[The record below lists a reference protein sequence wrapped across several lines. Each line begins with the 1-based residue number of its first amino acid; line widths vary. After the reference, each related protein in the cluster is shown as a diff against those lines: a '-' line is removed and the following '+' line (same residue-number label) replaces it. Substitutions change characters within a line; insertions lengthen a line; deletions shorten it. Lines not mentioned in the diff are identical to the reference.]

1 MNDFKQNALALGL
14 STLLVVGLSML
25 TYQLGYQ
32 RGEVRAKGEAQARE
46 AQINADHA
54 EALLHATAREQATER
69 TLRTELTDLQTRLN
83 LDAQNAKQISDRS
96 AAAVRSGAVRLSIP
110 VASCPSDG
118 GSNPG
123 PGAGSAGGDRH
134 QARAQLAP
142 EYGLA
147 LTAIADAGDDS
158 IRQLN
163 ACIDAYNAVKVR
175 LNAKPTG
182 EAHAQAR

>member
-110 VASCPSDG
+110 VASCPS
-118 GSNPG
+118 
-123 PGAGSAGGDRH
+123 AGGDRH

>member
-1 MNDFKQNALALGL
+1 MNDFKQNALALAL
-14 STLLVVGLSML
+14 SALLVVGLGLL
-25 TYQLGYQ
+25 TYQLGFQ
-32 RGEVRAKGEAQARE
+32 RGGAQAQDEAQARE

-54 EALLHATAREQATER
+54 EALVRATAREQATER
-69 TLRTELTDLQTRLN
+69 NLRAELAELQTRLN
-83 LDAQNAKQISDRS
+83 LDAQNAKHISDRS

-110 VASCPSDG
+110 VASCPADPG
-118 GSNPG
+118 APQG
-123 PGAGSAGGDRH
+123 PGAGSAARDRH

-142 EYGLA
+142 EDGLA
-147 LTAIADAGDDS
+147 LTAIADTGDDS

-175 LNAKPTG
+175 LNAKPAG

>member
-14 STLLVVGLSML
+14 SALLVVGLSLL
-25 TYQLGYQ
+25 TYQLGFQ
-32 RGEVRAKGEAQARE
+32 RGEVRAQAEAQARE

-54 EALLHATAREQATER
+54 EALLRATDREQAIER
-69 TLRTELTDLQTRLN
+69 NLRTELVELQTRLN

-110 VASCPSDG
+110 VASCPADG
-118 GSNPG
+118 GSHPG
-123 PGAGSAGGDRH
+123 TGAGSAGGDRN

-175 LNAKPTG
+175 LNTKPTG

>member
-69 TLRTELTDLQTRLN
+69 TLRTELTALLLPCALALCACQSPSQVALRTVEATRAQVPDLPVEIGTKRVPNLRLN
-83 LDAQNAKQISDRS
+83 MDLLLLPSPTPETTA
-96 AAAVRSGAVRLSIP
+96 SGSSTP
-110 VASCPSDG
+110 
-118 GSNPG
+118 
-123 PGAGSAGGDRH
+123 
-134 QARAQLAP
+134 
-142 EYGLA
+142 A
-147 LTAIADAGDDS
+147 LT
-158 IRQLN
+158 
-163 ACIDAYNAVKVR
+163 
-175 LNAKPTG
+175 PTTP
-182 EAHAQAR
+182 